1 MKFTF
6 SERPNNIF
14 YGDICKINEKGCLI
28 FGFGKSKAAQ
38 IASFDN
44 MIAYDMACLTRDDEG
59 TLYGHFE
66 TEIRAKGIEDPIK
79 ERIEIKY
86 FLRMLDQEETI
97 KLLAINPHLKKL
109 DRLIEIPY
117 ENFIEVSQFNITFTA
132 PADIPFKPVGLPEIE
147 RNPKKRIE
155 HFIKLSKDSNVRAF
169 VVPWRE
175 TVEDKAEMIKAAFSK
190 QL

>member
-14 YGDICKINEKGCLI
+14 YGDICKINGKGCLI
-28 FGFGKSKAAQ
+28 FGFGKSIAAQ

-44 MIAYDMACLTRDDEG
+44 MIAYDMACLTKDDDG

-86 FLRMLDQEETI
+86 FLRMLDQEETN
-97 KLLAINPHLKKL
+97 KLLGINPHLKKL
-109 DRLIEIPY
+109 DRLIEISY
-117 ENFIEVSQFNITFTA
+117 ENFIEISQFNITFTA
-132 PADIPFKPVGLPEIE
+132 PVDIPFKPEGLPEIE
-147 RNPKKRIE
+147 RDPKKRIE
-155 HFIKLSKDSNVRAF
+155 HFIKLSKDSNVRSF

-175 TVEDKAEMIKAAFSK
+175 TVEDKAEMIKSAFSK

>member
-14 YGDICKINEKGCLI
+14 YGDICKINGKGCLI
-28 FGFGKSKAAQ
+28 FGFGKSIAAQ

-44 MIAYDMACLTRDDEG
+44 MIAYDMACLTKDDDG

-86 FLRMLDQEETI
+86 FLRMLDQEETN
-97 KLLAINPHLKKL
+97 KLLGINPHLKKL
-109 DRLIEIPY
+109 DRLIEISY
-117 ENFIEVSQFNITFTA
+117 ENFIEISQFNITFTA
-132 PADIPFKPVGLPEIE
+132 PVDIPFKPEGLPEIE
-147 RNPKKRIE
+147 RDPKKRIE
-155 HFIKLSKDSNVRAF
+155 HFIKLSKDSNVRSF

-175 TVEDKAEMIKAAFSK
+175 TVEDKAEMIKSAFSK
-190 QL
+190 QI